1 MKRLNII
8 SIFAACVLAL
18 PVVADS
24 YRGVPGSSVKIAGT
38 STVHDWVVDSQL
50 IGGSMELNGDL
61 AKPGKVDAKAKAL
74 ISVRSLKSGKK
85 AMDDVMQAAMNETEH
100 KRIEFNLKELISEGD
115 MKFKATGD
123 LTVSGVTKEVKFP
136 VTMEKVDA
144 SKMKVKGEL
153 DTKMSDFGIKSPSP
167 KIAGGMIKTGDEVKI
182 TFVWNTKKR

>member
-8 SIFAACVLAL
+8 SILAACVLTL

-85 AMDDVMQAAMNETEH
+85 AEFALDLLEVETFDKVVVPRYIAEGLKWLLSEL
-100 KRIEFNLKELISEGD
+100 KRKQVENLLHGQRAEKSEQ
-115 MKFKATGD
+115 T
-123 LTVSGVTKEVKFP
+123 EP
-136 VTMEKVDA
+136 VEA
-144 SKMKVKGEL
+144 
-153 DTKMSDFGIKSPSP
+153 
-167 KIAGGMIKTGDEVKI
+167 
-182 TFVWNTKKR
+182 